1 MRPEPWAINQALHFR
16 QLIETFVEEAWVSRL
31 DFARAER
38 LDKSFVSEHYK
49 VSEADIIYRGYDT
62 EPDPPLGRRWDGR
75 RRRIIHPV
83 ALTTSPARPATR

>member
-49 VSEADIIYRGYDT
+49 ESEADIIYRGLTPSPTRLWVEDGT
-62 EPDPPLGRRWDGR
+62 EEG
-75 RRRIIHPV
+75 
-83 ALTTSPARPATR
+83 AASLTQSH